1 MSAGSSTSLV
11 ALDAVVIDS
20 ETTGLEPAKARL
32 VEVAAVRLA
41 AGQIDTGAPFR
52 RLVRPGMPIPASA
65 TEFHGISDATVADAP
80 AFGAIWPD
88 LSAYLDQKVVIG
100 HSLGFDLAVLKHE
113 CERAGFDWVTPNAL
127 DTRLL
132 AEVTQPNLSG
142 YSLDALAAWL
152 GVDVAGRHS
161 ALGDAMTTARI
172 FCALVPRLREVGI
185 RTLGEASQACRALT
199 HVLDEQHRAGWVP
212 PAAATSRDE
221 SAGGLF
227 RLDAYP
233 YRHRAKD
240 VMSTPKFITA
250 DTPISTAIS
259 RMARERV
266 SSLFVLPRGAAA
278 AAAPRPED
286 TGIITER
293 DVLRALA
300 ERGAD
305 ALAMPAE
312 AATTWRL
319 AAVSAEAFVYR
330 AIGRMSR
337 LKVRHLGVTDTFGRL
352 CGALSARDLLRQRA
366 EEAVWLGDEIDQS
379 EDVAGLANAWSKL
392 PLLAACLVPEGVSG
406 RDVAAVIS
414 AEIGALT
421 RRAAVLAERRM
432 QADGHGGPP
441 CAYAVGVLG
450 SAGRGESLLAM
461 DQDNALMFAEGAPD
475 GPEDRWFATFA
486 SHANDILHQVG
497 VPYCKGGVMA
507 RNPAWRGSM
516 LTWRDRIADWIKRSN
531 PNDLLSVDIF
541 FDLRGVHGDLR
552 LASALRQDAYDVAA
566 GEVGFAKL
574 LAEAAG
580 TVEPGLTFFGGFRT
594 DDGRIDL
601 KKTGLFGIVTGV
613 RVLAI
618 RHHIAEQTTLA
629 RIEGLKALGIGGQS
643 DLDALAEAQGVF
655 LDLVLRQQIDDI
667 DTGRP
672 ASNAVRVKR
681 LSKRDRDRL
690 YAAFQAVKHLD
701 DLVRDLLFKG

>member
-1 MSAGSSTSLV
+1 
-11 ALDAVVIDS
+11 
-20 ETTGLEPAKARL
+20 
-32 VEVAAVRLA
+32 
-41 AGQIDTGAPFR
+41 
-52 RLVRPGMPIPASA
+52 MPIPASA
-65 TEFHGISDATVADAP
+65 VEFHGISDAAVAEAP
-80 AFGAIWPD
+80 AFREMWPE
-88 LSAYLDQKVVIG
+88 LSAYLGRSVVIG
-100 HSLGFDLAVLKHE
+100 HSLGFDLAVLKNE
-113 CERAGFDWVTPNAL
+113 CERAGLDWVTPATL

-132 AEVTQPNLSG
+132 AEVTEPNLSG
-142 YSLDALAAWL
+142 HSLDQLAAWL
-152 GVDVAGRHS
+152 GVHVAGRHT

-172 FCALVPRLREVGI
+172 FCALVPRLRDVGI
-185 RTLGEASQACRALT
+185 RTLAEATQACRALT
-199 HVLDEQHRAGWVP
+199 HVLEEQHRAGWVE
-212 PAAATSRDE
+212 PAAAPSRDE

-233 YRHRAKD
+233 YRNRAKD
-240 VMSTPKFITA
+240 VMSAPKFITA
-250 DTPISTAIS
+250 DTPISTAIA
-259 RMARERV
+259 RMAREHV

-278 AAAPRPED
+278 TAAPRPEE

-293 DVLRALA
+293 DLLRALA

-312 AATTWRL
+312 AATRWRL
-319 AAVSAEAFVYR
+319 AAVAANAFVYR
-330 AIGRMSR
+330 AVGRMSR
-337 LKVRHLGVTDTFGRL
+337 LKVRHLGVTDASGRL

-366 EEAVWLGDEIDQS
+366 EEAVWLGDEIDQA
-379 EDVAGLANAWSKL
+379 DDLAGLATAWSKL

-414 AEIGALT
+414 AEIAALT

-432 QADGHGGPP
+432 QADGHGAPP
-441 CAYAVGVLG
+441 CPYAIGVLG

-486 SHANDILHQVG
+486 GHANDILHQVG
-497 VPYCKGGVMA
+497 VPNCKGGVMA

-552 LASALRQDAYDVAA
+552 LASALRQDAYDVSA
-566 GEVGFAKL
+566 GEIGFAKL

-580 TVEPGLTFFGGFRT
+580 SVEPGLNFFGGFRT

-601 KKTGLFGIVTGV
+601 KKTGLFGIVTAA

-629 RIEGLKALGIGGQS
+629 RIEAIKALKIGGET
-643 DLDALAEAQGVF
+643 DLDALADAQGVF
-655 LDLVLRQQIDDI
+655 LDLLLRQQIDDI

-672 ASNAVRVKR
+672 ASNTVRVKR
-681 LSKRDRDRL
+681 LSKRERDRL
-690 YAAFQAVKHLD
+690 YASFQAVKHID
-701 DLVRDLLFKG
+701 ELVRDLLFKG

>member
-1 MSAGSSTSLV
+1 MTTSSATSLV

-20 ETTGLEPAKARL
+20 ETTGLEPAKARI
-32 VEVAAVRLA
+32 VEIAAVRLA
-41 AGQIDTGAPFR
+41 AGQIDTGTPFR

-65 TEFHGISDATVADAP
+65 TEFHGISDAAVAEAP
-80 AFGAIWPD
+80 AFREMWSE
-88 LSAYLDQKVVIG
+88 LSAYLGRSVVIG
-100 HSLGFDLAVLKHE
+100 HSLGFDLAVLKNE
-113 CERAGFDWVTPNAL
+113 CERAGLDWVTPATL

-132 AEVTQPNLSG
+132 AEVTEPNLSG
-142 YSLDALAAWL
+142 HSLDQLAAWL
-152 GVDVAGRHS
+152 GVHVAGRHT
-161 ALGDAMTTARI
+161 ALGDAMTTAQI
-172 FCALVPRLREVGI
+172 FCALVPRLRDVGI
-185 RTLGEASQACRALT
+185 RTLAEATQACRALT
-199 HVLDEQHRAGWVP
+199 HVLEEQHRAGWVE
-212 PAAATSRDE
+212 PAAAPSRDE

-233 YRHRAKD
+233 YRNRAKD
-240 VMSTPKFITA
+240 VMSAPKFITA
-250 DTPISTAIS
+250 DTPISTAIA
-259 RMARERV
+259 RMAREHV

-278 AAAPRPED
+278 TAAPRPEE

-293 DVLRALA
+293 DLLRALA

-312 AATTWRL
+312 AATRWRL
-319 AAVSAEAFVYR
+319 AAVAANAFVYR
-330 AIGRMSR
+330 AVGRMSR
-337 LKVRHLGVTDTFGRL
+337 LKVRHLGVTDASGRL

-366 EEAVWLGDEIDQS
+366 EEAVWLGDEIDQA
-379 EDVAGLANAWSKL
+379 DDLAGLATAWSKL

-414 AEIGALT
+414 AEIAALT

-432 QADGHGGPP
+432 QADGHGAPP
-441 CAYAVGVLG
+441 CPYAIGVLG

-486 SHANDILHQVG
+486 GHANDILHQVG
-497 VPYCKGGVMA
+497 VPNCKGGVMA

-566 GEVGFAKL
+566 GEIGFAKL

-580 TVEPGLTFFGGFRT
+580 SVEPGLNFFGGFRT

-601 KKTGLFGIVTGV
+601 KKTGLFGIVTAA

-629 RIEGLKALGIGGQS
+629 RIEAIKALKIGGET
-643 DLDALAEAQGVF
+643 DLDALADAQGVF
-655 LDLVLRQQIDDI
+655 LDLLLRQQIDDI

-672 ASNAVRVKR
+672 ASNTVRVKR
-681 LSKRDRDRL
+681 LSKRERDRL
-690 YAAFQAVKHLD
+690 YASFQAVKHID
-701 DLVRDLLFKG
+701 ELVRDLLFKG